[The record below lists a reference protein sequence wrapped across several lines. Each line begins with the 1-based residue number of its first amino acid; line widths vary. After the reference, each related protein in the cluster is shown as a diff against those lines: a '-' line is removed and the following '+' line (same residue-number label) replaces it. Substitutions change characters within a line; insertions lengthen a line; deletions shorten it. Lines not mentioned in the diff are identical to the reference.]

1 MRCLHRHARQGGDAR
16 LHHRDL
22 RRRRPRGH
30 HHRGPA
36 SDRRSSGAE
45 SVARGQRA
53 AMRLLPGRPDHAG
66 GGAAQRESETLARP
80 DPGGDVRQHLP
91 LRLLSAHRERHPPRF
106 HGGVTMNFIATPDRL
121 RGFARHLKFT
131 NLSRRTVLQGLGVAG
146 GLVPAA
152 RMLPPGAA
160 RAAYETGA
168 GKMPH
173 GTVVDPK
180 IFVAIAPDGTVTIL
194 AHRSEM
200 GTGVRTS
207 LPLIVAEEMEADWS
221 RVRIQQA
228 TGDEAKFGNQDTDG
242 SRSTRHY
249 LMPMRQIGASARTML
264 ETAAAKRWGVPVA
277 EVKAINHEVVHSASG
292 RKLGF
297 GELAADAAKES
308 VPPLDTLQLKSPKD
322 FRYLGKGQV
331 SIVDLHDITV
341 GKAHYGADIRLPG
354 MKHAVIARPPVTGGT
369 LKSFDATEALKV
381 SGVEKVIEV
390 KGWPWPS
397 KFQPLGA
404 VAVIAR
410 NTGAAIKGRDAL
422 KIVWDDGANAT
433 YDSVAYRT
441 ELETAARQPG
451 LVVRK
456 EGDVDAALKGADK
469 VVVGE
474 YYLPH
479 LAHVSMEPPV
489 AVADVKGDRA
499 EIWAPVQSPGAP
511 REDVAKTLGIPED
524 HVTIN
529 VTLLGGGFGRKSKCD
544 YAIEAA
550 LLSKTLGAPVKVQ
563 WTREDDLHHDF
574 LHTVSVE
581 RIGAGLDK
589 TGKVIAWRHRS
600 TAPTIAST
608 FAAKADHAAPFE
620 LGMGLIDMPFEIANI
635 SCENPAATA
644 HTRIGWF
651 RSVSNIPR
659 AFAVQSMVGELAAA
673 TGRDQKDMLLEL
685 IGSPRIVNLSSVKD
699 LWNYG
704 EPYESYPIDTA
715 RLRKVVETVA
725 EQGKWG
731 RSVPKGH
738 GLGIAAHR
746 SFVSYIATIVE
757 VSVGDKGK
765 LTVHQVDT
773 AIDCGTY
780 VNPERIQSQIEG
792 AAIMGLSLAKYGE
805 ISFKDG
811 KVQQNNFDDFQVIRM
826 DEAPL
831 VTNVYIVPVDP
842 ETPPSGVG
850 EPGVPPFAPAL
861 INAIFAA
868 TGKRIRTL
876 PIGKQLET

>member
-1 MRCLHRHARQGGDAR
+1 MNIFANPDQ
-16 LHHRDL
+16 L
-22 RRRRPRGH
+22 RGTQQRVKVQKI
-30 HHRGPA
+30 
-36 SDRRSSGAE
+36 SRRS
-45 SVARGQRA
+45 
-53 AMRLLPGRPDHAG
+53 
-66 GGAAQRESETLARP
+66 
-80 DPGGDVRQHLP
+80 
-91 LRLLSAHRERHPPRF
+91 
-106 HGGVTMNFIATPDRL
+106 I
-121 RGFARHLKFT
+121 LK
-131 NLSRRTVLQGLGVAG
+131 GLGITG
-146 GLVPAA
+146 GLVLAA
-152 RMLPPGAA
+152 PVTSRQAF
-160 RAAYETGA
+160 AAYQTGA

-173 GTVVDPK
+173 GTVVDPRV
-180 IFVAIAPDGTVTIL
+180 FVAIAPDGIVTIV

-207 LPLIVAEEMEADWS
+207 LPMIVAEEMEADWS
-221 RVRIQQA
+221 RVKVQQA
-228 TGDEAKFGNQDTDG
+228 HGDEVKFGNQDTDG

-249 LMPMRQIGASARTML
+249 LIPMRQIGASARAML
-264 ETAAAKRWGVPVA
+264 EAAAAKRWNVPVT
-277 EVKAINHEVVHSASG
+277 EVKAVNHEVVHSASG
-292 RKLGF
+292 KRLGF
-297 GELAADAAKES
+297 GDLAADAAKEP
-308 VPPLDTLQLKSPKD
+308 VPNVDSKLKDPKN
-322 FRYLGKGQV
+322 FRYLGKGQI
-331 SIVDLHDITV
+331 SIVDLRDITV
-341 GKAHYGADIRLPG
+341 GTAHYGIDTRLPG
-354 MKHAVIARPPVTGGT
+354 MKYAVIARPPVTGG
-369 LKSFDATEALKV
+369 KVVSFDATEAMKV
-381 SGVEKVIEV
+381 SGVEKVMEV

-397 KFQPLGA
+397 KFQPLGG

-422 KIVWDDGANAT
+422 KIVWDDGANAK

-441 ELETAARQPG
+441 ELEEAARKPG

-456 EGDVDAALKGADK
+456 EGDVDAALKGAAK
-469 VVVGE
+469 VIVGE

-479 LAHVSMEPPV
+479 LAHASMEPPV
-489 AVADVKGDRA
+489 AVANVKDGKA
-499 EIWAPVQSPGAP
+499 EIWAPVQSPGGT

-524 HVTIN
+524 SVTVN

-544 YAIEAA
+544 FALEAA
-550 LLSKTLGAPVKVQ
+550 LLSKELGVPVKVQ

-581 RIGAGLDK
+581 RIEAGLDSNN
-589 TGKVIAWRHRS
+589 KVVAWRHRS
-600 TAPTIAST
+600 VAPSIGST
-608 FAAKADHAAPFE
+608 FAAGTTHEIGIE
-620 LGMGLIDMPFEIANI
+620 LGMGLVDMPFEIANI
-635 SCENPAATA
+635 QCENPEAAA

-659 AFAVQSMVGELAAA
+659 AFAVQSMVGELANT

-685 IGSPRIVNLSSVKD
+685 IGSPRIVDLSSVKD

-704 EPYESYPIDTA
+704 EPYDSYPIDTA
-715 RLRKVVETVA
+715 RLRKVVEVVA
-725 EQGKWG
+725 EKGNWG
-731 RSVPKGH
+731 RTVPKGH

-805 ISFKDG
+805 ISFKEG
-811 KVQQNNFDDFQVIRM
+811 KVQQNNFDGFPVIRM

-831 VTNVYIVPVDP
+831 VTNVHIVPPGSD
-842 ETPPSGVG
+842 TPPSGVG

-868 TGKRIRTL
+868 TGKRIRAL
-876 PIGKQLET
+876 PIGKQLEA